1 VVIALINYRN
11 SILIIFI
18 LLTVT
23 CRENIIEPDTFV
35 GTINEPV
42 QINQRNSYTF
52 IIHAQNISVNV
63 TNNTFLASFTSR
75 ISISIADYTSG
86 YVNIR
91 IIDREDNSR
100 FTYFGNEDENF
111 FTESLNGY
119 VPSRIALRAV
129 DFSGKL
135 KIEVTKTL

>member
-91 IIDREDNSR
+91 VIDREDNSR

-111 FTESLNGY
+111 FTESLIGY

-135 KIEVTKTL
+135 KIEVTKTF

>member
-1 VVIALINYRN
+1 MVIALINYRI

-91 IIDREDNSR
+91 VIDREDNSR

-111 FTESLNGY
+111 FTESLIGF

-135 KIEVTKTL
+135 KIEVTKTF

>member
-1 VVIALINYRN
+1 MVIALINYRI

-63 TNNTFLASFTSR
+63 INNTFLASFTSR

-91 IIDREDNSR
+91 VIDREDNSR

-111 FTESLNGY
+111 FTESLIGY
-119 VPSRIALRAV
+119 VPSRIAFRAV

-135 KIEVTKTL
+135 KIEVTKTF

>member
-1 VVIALINYRN
+1 VVIALINYRI

-91 IIDREDNSR
+91 VIDREDNSR

-111 FTESLNGY
+111 FTESLIGY

-135 KIEVTKTL
+135 KIEVTKTF